1 MVGALP
7 SMLYVLYLILSK
19 DPFPLGKERE
29 RRGEERRERCYKHT
43 GRTGDGDMV
52 GHGHWRGGWVTVPA
66 RNWPPAS
73 YQGHCY
79 RVIQLE
85 SRDMT
90 APTELLVP
98 PVLPSLPEPQVAEAG
113 DSPSVPKETEN
124 Q

>member
-52 GHGHWRGGWVTVPA
+52 GHGHWRGGWLETGLL
-66 RNWPPAS
+66 PPIKDIVIGS
-73 YQGHCY
+73 SSW
-79 RVIQLE
+79 RVG
-85 SRDMT
+85 T
-90 APTELLVP
+90 
-98 PVLPSLPEPQVAEAG
+98 
-113 DSPSVPKETEN
+113 
-124 Q
+124 